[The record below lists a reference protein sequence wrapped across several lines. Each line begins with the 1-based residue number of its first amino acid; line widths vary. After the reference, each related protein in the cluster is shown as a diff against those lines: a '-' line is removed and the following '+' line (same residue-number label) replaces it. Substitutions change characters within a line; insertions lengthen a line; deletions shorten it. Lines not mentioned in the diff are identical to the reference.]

1 MVTLFVRLV
10 KCRLSAVR
18 EGRCM
23 NKRIGIYSGSF
34 DPVHAGHIAF
44 ALQAIEQAKLDKIYF
59 LPERR
64 PRYKQGVEH
73 FGHRVAMLRRAS
85 KPHAKLEVLELE
97 DVSFTMERT
106 LPKLQKRFQGNQLVF
121 LFGSDVVQQL
131 PAWPKA
137 DNLLKGSELI
147 VGVRKG
153 SMLEHVQQDIA
164 GWPTQPR
171 RLYLF
176 ESYAPDISSGK
187 IREALRSRKYVRGLL
202 TSVARYANRNWLY
215 ISFKNS

>member
-1 MVTLFVRLV
+1 MATLPVRVATIRHVVV
-10 KCRLSAVR
+10 KELQVS
-18 EGRCM
+18 
-23 NKRIGIYSGSF
+23 KRVGIYSGSF

-44 ALQAIEQAKLDKIYF
+44 ALQAIEQAKLDKVFF
-59 LPERR
+59 LPELR
-64 PRYKQGVEH
+64 PRHKQVVEQY
-73 FGHRVAMLRRAS
+73 GQRVAMLRRAS

-106 LPKLQKRFQGNQLVF
+106 LPKLQKRFTGQKLVF

-131 PAWPKA
+131 PTWSKT
-137 DNLLKGSELI
+137 DNLLKSSELV
-147 VGVRKG
+147 VGVREG
-153 SMLEHVQQDIA
+153 SMLEHVRQDIA
-164 GWPTQPR
+164 GWPTQPTQ
-171 RLYLF
+171 LYVF

-187 IREALRSRKYVRGLL
+187 IRDALRSRKYVRGLL